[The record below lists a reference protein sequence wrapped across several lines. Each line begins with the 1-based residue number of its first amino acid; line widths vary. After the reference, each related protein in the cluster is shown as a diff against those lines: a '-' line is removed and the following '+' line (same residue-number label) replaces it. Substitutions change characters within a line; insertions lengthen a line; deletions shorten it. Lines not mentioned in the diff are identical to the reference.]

1 MNPAIAFGQ
10 QEPFRPVTLR
20 RRKPRVRDPDEL
32 ELDFGEPVDAMCDR
46 LLRRLPPRPLDERDP
61 PPLTPPQP
69 E

>member
-10 QEPFRPVTLR
+10 QEPFRPVFVR
-20 RRKPRVRDPDEL
+20 RRKPRDPDVL

-46 LLRRLPPRPLDERDP
+46 LLRRLPSRPLDECDP
-61 PPLTPPQP
+61 PPPAPPQP